1 MASLPFKVG
10 IVHAMVFP
18 EVSGGEGPVVE
29 TARAIVEDDFFDA
42 IEVSW
47 VKDPS
52 VRRNLFS
59 LLKSSHIHVVF
70 CAGGNII
77 RERVDLNSLDQP
89 TRRRAIQ
96 FTRDLVAQAKEL
108 KAEIFVLCS
117 GPDPGQSLRSKAA
130 SALVDSLV
138 EIAEYAGSDMMVSL
152 EAFDREIDKRRLVG
166 PTQEAVSIVSE
177 VRQRVNNVGLTVDL
191 SHLPLLN
198 ESAATSLETARGVLV
213 HSHIGNCMPN
223 ADSHPPLA
231 VPGGC
236 NGVQELRE
244 FLMALKSI
252 GYFNRACPIV
262 SFEVKPTRVGESES
276 LIAQSK
282 GVLMEAMSGLT

>member
-1 MASLPFKVG
+1 MASFPFKVG
-10 IVHAMVFP
+10 IVHAMAFP

-29 TARAIVEDDFFDA
+29 TARTIVQDDFFDA

-52 VRRNLFS
+52 VRRSLSS
-59 LLKSSHIHVVF
+59 LLRSSGIHVVF

-77 RERVDLNSLDQP
+77 RQGVDLNSLEQA
-89 TRRRAIQ
+89 TRRRAIE
-96 FTRDLVAQAKEL
+96 FTRDLVAQAKEFE
-108 KAEIFVLCS
+108 AEVFVLCS

-130 SALVDSLV
+130 SALVESLV
-138 EIAEYAGSDMMVSL
+138 ETAEYAGSDMMVSL

-166 PTQEAVSIVSE
+166 PTQEAASIVSE
-177 VRQRVNNVGLTVDL
+177 ARERVSNVGLTIDL

-198 ESAATSLETARGVLV
+198 ESAATSLEAAKGVLV
-213 HSHIGNCMPN
+213 HSHIGNCMPY
-223 ADSHPPLA
+223 ADSHPPFA

-236 NGVQELRE
+236 NGVRELRG

-252 GYFNRACPIV
+252 GYFSRPCPIV

-282 GVLMEAMSGLT
+282 SVLVEAMSGFT